1 MPIIQNYLILQVR
14 NQQPQ
19 NKAHNFH
26 NFHKVTLQNFGF
38 AGLLVKKSGMII
50 LGTFSK

>member
-26 NFHKVTLQNFGF
+26 NFHKVTLQNQNF
-38 AGLLVKKSGMII
+38 AGLLVKKSRMITV
-50 LGTFSK
+50 L